1 MRLLVTNDDGI
12 NSVFLHELVFALKNA
27 GHELYVVAP
36 LTEQSWTGA
45 SKTRNRPVQST
56 RAEQG
61 FGCPTWTVD
70 GTPSDCVNIAIAHLL
85 PRIAE
90 GPTGSPTS
98 GARRS
103 TCVEGVVSGMNVGF
117 NCTLGF
123 VIASGTVAGAWEGA
137 LHGLPAMAVSQ
148 DVSEK
153 TYYDL
158 KEHGGQPG
166 PELAATLKISAAHA
180 ARLAGELLPATPPRT
195 FTVHN
200 LNLPFPCKVDTPVKR
215 TVLSQFF
222 VPGLFTPPDADGRH
236 RLIWTQGEDVSPP
249 EPLTDLKCLEA
260 GCISHTVLDYRK
272 LGH

>member
-1 MRLLVTNDDGI
+1 MKLLVTNDDGI
-12 NSVFLHELVFALKNA
+12 NSVFLHALIHALKAA
-27 GHELYVVAP
+27 GHELFVVAP

-45 SKTRNRPVQST
+45 SKTRNRPVQSV

-85 PRIAE
+85 PKKTGVAG
-90 GPTGSPTS
+90 GPAQT
-98 GARRS
+98 

-148 DVSEK
+148 DVSES
-153 TYYDL
+153 TYYYL
-158 KEHGGQPG
+158 KEHGGRPDA
-166 PELAATLKISAAHA
+166 ELAATLEVSAAHA

-200 LNLPFPCKVDTPVKR
+200 LNMPFPCRPDAPVKR

-222 VPGLFTPPDADGRH
+222 VPGLFSPPDADGRH
-236 RLIWTQGEDVSPP
+236 KLIWTQGEDVSPP
-249 EPLTDLKCLEA
+249 EPLTDLKCIES
-260 GCISHTVLDYRK
+260 GSISHTVLDYRK
-272 LGH
+272 LGR

>member
-1 MRLLVTNDDGI
+1 MKLLVTNDDGI
-12 NSVFLHELVFALKNA
+12 NSVFLHELVFALKAA
-27 GHELYVVAP
+27 GHELFVVAP

-45 SKTRNRPVQST
+45 SKTRNRPVQSV

-85 PRIAE
+85 PGKVDA
-90 GPTGSPTS
+90 
-98 GARRS
+98 
-103 TCVEGVVSGMNVGF
+103 VVSGMNVGF

-148 DVSEK
+148 DVSES
-153 TYYDL
+153 TYYYL
-158 KEHGGQPG
+158 KEHGGQPDA
-166 PELAATLKISAAHA
+166 ELSATLKSSAAHA
-180 ARLAGELLPATPPRT
+180 ARLAGELLPATAPRS

-200 LNLPFPCKVDTPVKR
+200 LNMPFPCRPDAAVKR

-222 VPGLFTPPDADGRH
+222 VPGLFSPPDADGRH
-236 RLIWTQGEDVSPP
+236 KLIWTQGEDVSPP
-249 EPLTDLKCLEA
+249 EPLTDLKCLES
-260 GCISHTVLDYRK
+260 GSISHTVLDYRK
-272 LGH
+272 LGR

>member
-12 NSVFLHELVFALKNA
+12 NSVFLHELVFALQSA
-27 GHELYVVAP
+27 GHELAVVAP

-45 SKTRNRPVQST
+45 SKTRNRPVQSVK
-56 RAEQG
+56 ADQG

-70 GTPSDCVNIAIAHLL
+70 GTPSDCVNIALAHLV
-85 PRIAE
+85 PGQIDA
-90 GPTGSPTS
+90 
-98 GARRS
+98 
-103 TCVEGVVSGMNVGF
+103 VVSGMNVGF
-117 NCTLGF
+117 NCTLAF

-137 LHGLPAMAVSQ
+137 LHGLPSLAVSQ
-148 DVSEK
+148 DVSEE

-158 KEHGGQPG
+158 KEHGGKPG
-166 PELAATLKISAAHA
+166 PELAATLKISASHA
-180 ARLAGELLPATPPRT
+180 ARLAGELLPETPPRS

-200 LNLPFPCKVDTPVKR
+200 LNLPFPCSASTPVKR

-236 RLIWTQGEDVSPP
+236 RLIWTEGEDVSPP

-260 GCISHTVLDYRK
+260 GCISHTILDYRK
-272 LGH
+272 LGQPA

>member
-12 NSVFLHELVFALKNA
+12 NSVFLHELVFALRDA

-85 PRIAE
+85 PVKVDA
-90 GPTGSPTS
+90 
-98 GARRS
+98 
-103 TCVEGVVSGMNVGF
+103 VVSGMNIGF
-117 NCTLGF
+117 NCSLGF
-123 VIASGTVAGAWEGA
+123 IIASGTVAGALEGA
-137 LHGLPAMAVSQ
+137 LHGLPAMSVSQ
-148 DVSEK
+148 DVSEEI
-153 TYYDL
+153 YYEL
-158 KEHGGQPG
+158 KDHAGRPR
-166 PELAATLKISAAHA
+166 PELLATLKISAAHA
-180 ARLAGELLPATPPRT
+180 ARLAGEFLPATPPRS

-200 LNLPFPCKVDTPVKR
+200 VNLPYPCRPDSPLKA
-215 TVLSQFF
+215 TVPAHFF
-222 VPGLFTPPDADGRH
+222 APGLFSPPDADGRH

-249 EPLTDLKCLEA
+249 DLLTDLRCLES
-260 GCISHTVLDYRK
+260 GCISHSVLDYRA
-272 LGH
+272 LGHR